1 MVSTTQSFRGCIL
14 DNCSHCESWA
24 ECTFQGQEMGQVK
37 SLLLLR
43 FGLWLN
49 RSHLLDDLL
58 QQTPI
63 ESGMAVCFVHLSSF
77 LILAALNAYLRAELA
92 AMRWPW
98 EWKSENRQVDQK
110 DKSPL
115 FFQQSHHQAHQDINS
130 EKKHSILFKSL
141 QFGGW
146 GGGGM
151 GFRLCSHNQ
160 PWMIQKQTWTL

>member
-1 MVSTTQSFRGCIL
+1 MFSTTQSFRGCIL

-37 SLLLLR
+37 NLLLR
-43 FGLWLN
+43 FGLWPN

-63 ESGMAVCFVHLSSF
+63 ESGMAVCFVHLPFF
-77 LILAALNAYLRAELA
+77 LILAALNAYLRAELG

-110 DKSPL
+110 DKSPW
-115 FFQQSHHQAHQDINS
+115 FFQQSHHQDHQDINS
-130 EKKHSILFKSL
+130 EKKNSILFKIPSIW
-141 QFGGW
+141 GW
-146 GGGGM
+146 GH
-151 GFRLCSHNQ
+151 GFPPMQ
-160 PWMIQKQTWTL
+160 P